1 MLAVLLFCSIILYVE
16 FIIFYFARSLFSISL
31 HAVVCAICK
40 ASLFHILILQLL
52 LLCTVKPVHIGHAED
67 RTPPN
72 RRYFCLE
79 QQVSTENKFLASF
92 ELSIQFLCYRF

>member
-1 MLAVLLFCSIILYVE
+1 MYTSILAFLVFCSIILYAE

-40 ASLFHILILQLL
+40 ASLFHVLILQLL
-52 LLCTVKPVHIGHAED
+52 LLCTVKPVNIGHAEN

-72 RRYFCLE
+72 SRYFCLE
-79 QQVSTENKFLASF
+79 WQVSTENTYK
-92 ELSIQFLCYRF
+92 

>member
-1 MLAVLLFCSIILYVE
+1 MLAVLVFYSFILYVE
-16 FIIFYFARSLFSISL
+16 LIIFCFARSLFSISL

-52 LLCTVKPVHIGHAED
+52 LSCTIKPVNIGHAED

-72 RRYFCLE
+72 SRYFCLE
-79 QQVSTENKFLASF
+79 RQVSTENTYK
-92 ELSIQFLCYRF
+92 

>member
-1 MLAVLLFCSIILYVE
+1 MLAVLIFCSIVLYVE
-16 FIIFYFARSLFSISL
+16 FIIFYFACSLFSISL
-31 HAVVCAICK
+31 HAVACAIQK
-40 ASLFHILILQLL
+40 PSLFRILILQLF

-79 QQVSTENKFLASF
+79 QKVSTENT
-92 ELSIQFLCYRF
+92 Y